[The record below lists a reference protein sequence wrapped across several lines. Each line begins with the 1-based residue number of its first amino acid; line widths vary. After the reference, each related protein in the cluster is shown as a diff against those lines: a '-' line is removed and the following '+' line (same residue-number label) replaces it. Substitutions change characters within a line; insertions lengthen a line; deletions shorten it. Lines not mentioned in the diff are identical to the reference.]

1 MTSGFGAAGSPSG
14 VRRRKISCRGFT
26 LIELMIGLVLVAVLL
41 GIAVPT
47 FRSFILGQR
56 LRATS
61 TDLQIALITARSEA
75 VKRNRAV
82 TLNPSDDGWGAGWT
96 IPSPNSGEPDILN
109 HVQTGDATITGPD
122 EVAFTPNGRVATTDV
137 EFEIDVG
144 PDTSGDMSCLTLGLD
159 GRASSVKGA
168 CPP

>member
-1 MTSGFGAAGSPSG
+1 MTFGPGTVGSLSG
-14 VRRRKISCRGFT
+14 VRGRKIPCRGFT

-56 LRATS
+56 LRATGA
-61 TDLQIALITARSEA
+61 DLQIALITARSEA

-109 HVQTGDATITGPD
+109 HVQTGDATIAGPD
-122 EVAFTPNGRVATTDV
+122 EVVFTPNGRVATADV

-144 PDTSGDMSCLTLGLD
+144 PDASGDMACLTLGLD
-159 GRASSVKGA
+159 GRASYVTEA
-168 CPP
+168 CP